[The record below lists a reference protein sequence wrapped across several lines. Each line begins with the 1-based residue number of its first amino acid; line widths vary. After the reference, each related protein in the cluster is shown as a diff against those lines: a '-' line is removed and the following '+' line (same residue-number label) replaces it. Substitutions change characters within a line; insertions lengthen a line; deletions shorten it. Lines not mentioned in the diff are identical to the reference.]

1 MAVELLRQLLQSSAA
16 APSDP
21 HAVTSEFL
29 LQSLRQL
36 SSAEAVGL
44 MPWAEVASAPSH
56 GASASG
62 IQRVLFHTLQTG
74 LGNPPSETPCSV
86 RSRQNA
92 LACGT
97 VESTKC
103 CTIQL

>member
-62 IQRVLFHTLQTG
+62 IQRVFFSHVADG
-74 LGNPPSETPCSV
+74 
-86 RSRQNA
+86 SRKPANS
-92 LACGT
+92 L
-97 VESTKC
+97 
-103 CTIQL
+103 